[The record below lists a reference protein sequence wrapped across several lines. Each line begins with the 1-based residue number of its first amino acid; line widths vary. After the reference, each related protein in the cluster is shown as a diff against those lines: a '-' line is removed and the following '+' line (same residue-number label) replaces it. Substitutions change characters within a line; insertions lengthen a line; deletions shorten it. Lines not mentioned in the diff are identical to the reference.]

1 MNIGP
6 GRNLG
11 APLQARVPP
20 LLEPCF
26 DLFQIPDN
34 APRRKVEATRKVA
47 ALLHLG
53 DGAVGKRH
61 DKPKFVS
68 PDRPGQAG

>member
-11 APLQARVPP
+11 APLQARRPP

-26 DLFQIPDN
+26 DLVQIPDN
-34 APRRKVEATRKVA
+34 A
-47 ALLHLG
+47 
-53 DGAVGKRH
+53 
-61 DKPKFVS
+61 
-68 PDRPGQAG
+68 